1 MNPSSTDAETD
12 ARLTRLEEKFGY
24 AEDLLDALNA
34 LVARQQDQIGQL
46 LREVAQLQRQRA
58 ANDQPSAPT
67 QLVGRVAAAL
77 LKVSDTRRAS
87 PDNSGQVFQLR
98 LP

>member
-34 LVARQQDQIGQL
+34 LVPRQQDQIAQL
-46 LREVAQLQRQRA
+46 LREVGQLQRQR
-58 ANDQPSAPT
+58 ANDQPSAP
-67 QLVGRVAAAL
+67 R
-77 LKVSDTRRAS
+77 S
-87 PDNSGQVFQLR
+87 LR
-98 LP
+98 DELPPHY